1 MRSPFTKASGVKFMK
16 RLMMLIK
23 KSKEFFL
30 IISRV
35 VRLLWNSSKSNF
47 IKTIIVSVISGITIP
62 FTLVIW
68 KYLIDDMSRSIVSS
82 AFLGLHC
89 QRTFQYLRLLHN
101 SPCCY
106 TLSLLLPVL
115 VLHFF
120 SVGIHRNIL

>member
-1 MRSPFTKASGVKFMK
+1 MK

-68 KYLIDDMSRSIVSS
+68 KYLIDDMSRPLFQE
-82 AFLGLHC
+82 ALH
-89 QRTFQYLRLLHN
+89 QFY
-101 SPCCY
+101 
-106 TLSLLLPVL
+106 
-115 VLHFF
+115 F
-120 SVGIHRNIL
+120 G